1 MRIKRQP
8 RSANHRRLLRTELAR
23 AARPETVKGRVCGP
37 NCTIRCPR
45 CGSSGCQCKCTP
57 SCPHAPH
64 ALSDDPELH
73 PIEPGIV
80 GLVFE
85 MKRLGVFTPCW
96 SCEGHLNADG
106 SLWKLPRLW
115 FYCASPLH
123 VRLLATG
130 LSGLKHEGR
139 LSASWQIVVTYSD
152 PDNPETTFSLEPLAA
167 PDKPLDLLSLQGDLA
182 EIARSLHAIVSE
194 AARNCSISR

>member
-1 MRIKRQP
+1 
-8 RSANHRRLLRTELAR
+8 
-23 AARPETVKGRVCGP
+23 
-37 NCTIRCPR
+37 
-45 CGSSGCQCKCTP
+45 
-57 SCPHAPH
+57 
-64 ALSDDPELH
+64 
-73 PIEPGIV
+73 
-80 GLVFE
+80 
-85 MKRLGVFTPCW
+85 
-96 SCEGHLNADG
+96 
-106 SLWKLPRLW
+106 
-115 FYCASPLH
+115 
-123 VRLLATG
+123 